1 MGQARE
7 DRHGVGARA
16 RRGRRPWV
24 ALIVVPLVAVV
35 VAAVLLASP
44 WKESLPPMR
53 STPPPDDVRSV
64 SIDFGVVTDPG
75 TDWGAVDQHLD
86 SAGANAVELNAGRVE
101 FTAFDWAAYPE
112 AAAEPGT
119 DHLST
124 AARALARTSDGA
136 QREFGLIV
144 DAFVPRWLEQDPSLA
159 GRSTSG
165 ETATYQASA
174 SALATGPV
182 GDRLVAYVV
191 ALGER
196 YEPAYISVT
205 ELFLDGYTFGEDDL
219 ALYREM
225 TGAEDWPRDESGA
238 VQEDA
243 PELGSWRSDVLAGL
257 LARMRAGLDEVG
269 DGDGASIAL
278 SMEVRVDWDD
288 LAQGVP
294 SSGHDYRPA
303 VRRRPADRLG
313 LLPELGTRG
322 RQRRGAHTAALAAAG
337 YDTSRITISVGL
349 WAGRGRNIEPETMAE
364 GVSFA
369 ATNGVRSVNVT
380 PYSLMGDA
388 YWTALAS
395 VWRPDASEE
404 PA

>member
-1 MGQARE
+1 M
-7 DRHGVGARA
+7 
-16 RRGRRPWV
+16 
-24 ALIVVPLVAVV
+24 PLVAVV

-294 SSGHDYRPA
+294 SSGHDYGVLLSA
-303 VRRRPADRLG
+303 VDRLTVWAYFQNSG
-313 LLPELGTRG
+313 HEADSVEAL
-322 RQRRGAHTAALAAAG
+322 TAALAAAG

-349 WAGRGRNIEPETMAE
+349 WAGRGRSIEPETMAE

>member
-1 MGQARE
+1 M
-7 DRHGVGARA
+7 
-16 RRGRRPWV
+16 
-24 ALIVVPLVAVV
+24 PLVAVV

-238 VQEDA
+238 VRRTRRSWG
-243 PELGSWRSDVLAGL
+243 PGGPTCSPGSSRGCGPASTRSGTATARRSPSPWRYAWTGTTS
-257 LARMRAGLDEVG
+257 RRA
-269 DGDGASIAL
+269 S
-278 SMEVRVDWDD
+278 
-288 LAQGVP
+288 
-294 SSGHDYRPA
+294 RPA
-303 VRRRPADRLG
+303 A
-313 LLPELGTRG
+313 TT
-322 RQRRGAHTAALAAAG
+322 TASCCPPSTG
-337 YDTSRITISVGL
+337 
-349 WAGRGRNIEPETMAE
+349 
-364 GVSFA
+364 
-369 ATNGVRSVNVT
+369 
-380 PYSLMGDA
+380 
-388 YWTALAS
+388 
-395 VWRPDASEE
+395 
-404 PA
+404 